1 MPSSGPVIK
10 RRRWVGSHRGWRAMG
25 TRGCAQRTRWRAMGT
40 RGCAQRARWRAM
52 GTRGCAQ
59 RTRWRAMGT
68 RGCAQ
73 RARWP
78 AIGTRGCALTGDQA
92 QDQLAM
98 PVGVAVHGL
107 QRLRALLIEVE
118 VVLPREADSAVDL

>member
-59 RTRWRAMGT
+59 RARWR
-68 RGCAQ
+68 
-73 RARWP
+73 

-118 VVLPREADSAVDL
+118 VVLPREADSAVDLERLAAHTARR